1 MVSVYQSQLFL
12 QSCFSQLIGCWPV
25 QASLREKLGVRCT
38 LALWPA
44 CNNAGCVYTQKQTI
58 LIFLTNELLYRYG
71 IPSITQ
77 ELWAKLSSTQYAH
90 HVSIYRSQGKPI
102 FQYYVVCFQNRTLKM
117 WFAKYM
123 LYVEEIIFLK
133 LSSEKI

>member
-1 MVSVYQSQLFL
+1 M
-12 QSCFSQLIGCWPV
+12 
-25 QASLREKLGVRCT
+25 GVRCT
-38 LALWPA
+38 LALLPA

-102 FQYYVVCFQNRTLKM
+102 FQYYVVCFQNIKDVICQVHVVCRRNY
-117 WFAKYM
+117 FFE
-123 LYVEEIIFLK
+123 VEFRKDL
-133 LSSEKI
+133 